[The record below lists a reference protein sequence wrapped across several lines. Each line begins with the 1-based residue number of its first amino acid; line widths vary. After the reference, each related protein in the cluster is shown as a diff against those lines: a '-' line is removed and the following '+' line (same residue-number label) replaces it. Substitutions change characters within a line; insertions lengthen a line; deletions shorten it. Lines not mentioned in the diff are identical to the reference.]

1 MQDHLGRTNFANIK
15 HNTSINKEV
24 EAHYKQQRL
33 FMLVL
38 RRKNE
43 SKDFQTVA
51 DLFKTTRQER
61 NKYFGTYLAEVTDE
75 RPLELEGLVKKVD
88 EQVETYEEL
97 LKNLKGL
104 REVVVAEKRNKDDL
118 DFLKRFDSAIINPDT
133 KDLVLKAILEA
144 KKRGLI
150 V

>member
-33 FMLVL
+33 IMLVL
-38 RRKNE
+38 RKKNE
-43 SKDFQTVA
+43 AKEFQTVA

-104 REVVVAEKRNKDDL
+104 KEVVEKEVRIEKSMKTIENLDVALEDPETKERAIER
-118 DFLKRFDSAIINPDT
+118 LKE
-133 KDLVLKAILEA
+133 L
-144 KKRGLI
+144 GLI
-150 V
+150 PQ

>member
-1 MQDHLGRTNFANIK
+1 MI
-15 HNTSINKEV
+15 V
-24 EAHYKQQRL
+24 
-33 FMLVL
+33 V

-104 REVVVAEKRNKDDL
+104 KEVVEKEVRIEKSMKTIENLDVALEDPETKERAIER
-118 DFLKRFDSAIINPDT
+118 LKE
-133 KDLVLKAILEA
+133 L
-144 KKRGLI
+144 GLI
-150 V
+150 PQ

>member
-33 FMLVL
+33 IMIVL
-38 RRKNE
+38 KRKNE
-43 SKDFQTVA
+43 TKDFQTVA

-75 RPLELEGLVKKVD
+75 RPLELGGLVKKVE
-88 EQVETYEEL
+88 EQVEMYEEL
-97 LKNLKGL
+97 LRNLKGL
-104 REVVVAEKRNKDDL
+104 KEVVEKEVRIEKSMKTIENLDVALEDPETKERAIER
-118 DFLKRFDSAIINPDT
+118 LKE
-133 KDLVLKAILEA
+133 L
-144 KKRGLI
+144 GLI
-150 V
+150 PQ

>member
-1 MQDHLGRTNFANIK
+1 MI
-15 HNTSINKEV
+15 V
-24 EAHYKQQRL
+24 
-33 FMLVL
+33 V
-38 RRKNE
+38 RRKTE
-43 SKDFQTVA
+43 SKNFQTVA

-104 REVVVAEKRNKDDL
+104 KEEVVAEKKNKDDL

-133 KDLVLKAILEA
+133 KDLVLRAILEA

-150 V
+150 E

>member
-1 MQDHLGRTNFANIK
+1 M
-15 HNTSINKEV
+15 
-24 EAHYKQQRL
+24 EAHYKQQR
-33 FMLVL
+33 FNMIVV
-38 RRKNE
+38 RKKNE
-43 SKDFQTVA
+43 AKEFQTVA

-88 EQVETYEEL
+88 EQVVMYEEL
-97 LKNLKGL
+97 LRNLKGL
-104 REVVVAEKRNKDDL
+104 KEVVVAEKKNKDDL

-133 KDLVLKAILEA
+133 KDLVLRAILEA

-150 V
+150 E

>member
-1 MQDHLGRTNFANIK
+1 M
-15 HNTSINKEV
+15 

-33 FMLVL
+33 IMIKLT
-38 RRKNE
+38 RKNE
-43 SKDFQTVA
+43 TKDFQTVA

-104 REVVVAEKRNKDDL
+104 KEEVVAEKKNKDDL

-133 KDLVLKAILEA
+133 KDLVLRAILEA

-150 V
+150 E

>member
-1 MQDHLGRTNFANIK
+1 MQDHLGRTNFALHK
-15 HNTSINKEV
+15 TKTSINKEV

-88 EQVETYEEL
+88 EQVEMYEEL

>member
-1 MQDHLGRTNFANIK
+1 MQDHLGRTNFANVLIK
-15 HNTSINKEV
+15 NKEV

-33 FMLVL
+33 IMIVV

-43 SKDFQTVA
+43 TKDFQTVA

-75 RPLELEGLVKKVD
+75 RPLELGGLVKKVE
-88 EQVETYEEL
+88 EQVEMYEEL

-104 REVVVAEKRNKDDL
+104 KEVVEKEVRIEKSMKTIENLDVALEDPETKERAIER
-118 DFLKRFDSAIINPDT
+118 LKE
-133 KDLVLKAILEA
+133 L
-144 KKRGLI
+144 GLI
-150 V
+150 PQ

>member
-1 MQDHLGRTNFANIK
+1 MI
-15 HNTSINKEV
+15 V
-24 EAHYKQQRL
+24 
-33 FMLVL
+33 V

-75 RPLELEGLVKKVD
+75 RPLELGGLVKKVE
-88 EQVETYEEL
+88 EQVEMYEEL

-104 REVVVAEKRNKDDL
+104 KEVVEKEKKREDS
-118 DFLKRFDSAIINPDT
+118 LKFINGLKETLTNPDT
-133 KDLVLKAILEA
+133 KDLAIEALKKL
-144 KKRGLI
+144 GLMN
-150 V
+150 

>member
-15 HNTSINKEV
+15 RKQVIYKEV
-24 EAHYKQQRL
+24 EAHYKQQR
-33 FMLVL
+33 FIMIVV
-38 RRKNE
+38 RKKNE
-43 SKDFQTVA
+43 AKEFQTVA

-88 EQVETYEEL
+88 EQVEMYEEL
-97 LKNLKGL
+97 LRNLKGL
-104 REVVVAEKRNKDDL
+104 KEVVVAEKKNKDDL

-133 KDLVLKAILEA
+133 KDLVLRAILEA
-144 KKRGLI
+144 KRRGLI
-150 V
+150 A

>member
-1 MQDHLGRTNFANIK
+1 MQDHLGRTTFANV
-15 HNTSINKEV
+15 INIQVINIEV

-33 FMLVL
+33 IMLVL
-38 RRKNE
+38 RKKNE
-43 SKDFQTVA
+43 AKEFQTVA

-104 REVVVAEKRNKDDL
+104 REVVEKEVRIEKSMKTIENLDVALEDPETKERAIER
-118 DFLKRFDSAIINPDT
+118 LKE
-133 KDLVLKAILEA
+133 L
-144 KKRGLI
+144 GLI
-150 V
+150 PQ

>member
-1 MQDHLGRTNFANIK
+1 M
-15 HNTSINKEV
+15 
-24 EAHYKQQRL
+24 EAHYKQQQKK
-33 FMLVL
+33 MIVV

-88 EQVETYEEL
+88 EQVVMYEEL
-97 LKNLKGL
+97 LRNLKGL
-104 REVVVAEKRNKDDL
+104 KEEVVAEKKNKDDL

-133 KDLVLKAILEA
+133 KDLVLRAILEA

-150 V
+150 E

>member
-1 MQDHLGRTNFANIK
+1 
-15 HNTSINKEV
+15 
-24 EAHYKQQRL
+24 
-33 FMLVL
+33 MLVL
-38 RRKNE
+38 RKKNE
-43 SKDFQTVA
+43 AKEFQTVA

-104 REVVVAEKRNKDDL
+104 KEVVEKEVRIEKSMKTIENLDVALEDPETKERAIER
-118 DFLKRFDSAIINPDT
+118 LKE
-133 KDLVLKAILEA
+133 L
-144 KKRGLI
+144 GLI
-150 V
+150 PQ

>member
-1 MQDHLGRTNFANIK
+1 
-15 HNTSINKEV
+15 
-24 EAHYKQQRL
+24 
-33 FMLVL
+33 MLVL

-43 SKDFQTVA
+43 AKEFQTVA

-88 EQVETYEEL
+88 EQVVMYEEL
-97 LKNLKGL
+97 LRNLKGL
-104 REVVVAEKRNKDDL
+104 KEVVVAEKKNKDDL

-133 KDLVLKAILEA
+133 KDLVLRAILEA
-144 KKRGLI
+144 KNRGLI
-150 V
+150 D

>member
-1 MQDHLGRTNFANIK
+1 M
-15 HNTSINKEV
+15 

-33 FMLVL
+33 IMLVL
-38 RRKNE
+38 RKKNE
-43 SKDFQTVA
+43 AKEFQTVA

-104 REVVVAEKRNKDDL
+104 KEEVVAEKKNKDDL

-133 KDLVLKAILEA
+133 KDLVLRAILEA

-150 V
+150 E

>member
-24 EAHYKQQRL
+24 EAHYKQQR
-33 FMLVL
+33 FIMIVL
-38 RRKNE
+38 RKKNE
-43 SKDFQTVA
+43 AKEFQTVA

-75 RPLELEGLVKKVD
+75 RPLELGGLVKKVE
-88 EQVETYEEL
+88 EQVEMYEEL

-104 REVVVAEKRNKDDL
+104 KEVVEKEVRIEKSMKTIENLDVALEDPETKERAIER
-118 DFLKRFDSAIINPDT
+118 LKE
-133 KDLVLKAILEA
+133 L
-144 KKRGLI
+144 GLI
-150 V
+150 PQ

>member
-1 MQDHLGRTNFANIK
+1 M
-15 HNTSINKEV
+15 
-24 EAHYKQQRL
+24 EAHYKQQQKK
-33 FMLVL
+33 MIVV

-104 REVVVAEKRNKDDL
+104 KEEVVAEKKNKDDL

-133 KDLVLKAILEA
+133 KDLVLRAILEA

-150 V
+150 E

>member
-1 MQDHLGRTNFANIK
+1 M
-15 HNTSINKEV
+15 

-33 FMLVL
+33 IMLVL
-38 RRKNE
+38 RKKNE
-43 SKDFQTVA
+43 AKEFQTVA

-104 REVVVAEKRNKDDL
+104 KVEVEKEKKREDS
-118 DFLKRFDSAIINPDT
+118 LKFINGLKETLTNPDT
-133 KDLVLKAILEA
+133 KDLAIEALKNL
-144 KKRGLI
+144 GLMN
-150 V
+150 